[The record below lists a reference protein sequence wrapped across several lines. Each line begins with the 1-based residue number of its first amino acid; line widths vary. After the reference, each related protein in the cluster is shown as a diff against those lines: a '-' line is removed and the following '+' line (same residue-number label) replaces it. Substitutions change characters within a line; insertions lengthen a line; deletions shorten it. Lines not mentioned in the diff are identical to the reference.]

1 MWSGRSS
8 CPGVRALTADLI
20 SQAADL
26 EARTRKAMAV
36 LPPDR
41 WPHRQERRDELE
53 WIDCLLEGYIEATS

>member
-1 MWSGRSS
+1 M
-8 CPGVRALTADLI
+8 RALTADLI

-53 WIDCLLEGYIEATS
+53 WISVLLDGWLEARE